1 MTVVLLGVDAG
12 GSRSNAVVGDANGA
26 VHARGE
32 GGPGAIRPHEAHAAA
47 AAIATACRD
56 AMQRARVEGPAQALV
71 IGASGAGREP
81 ERGDLEAAVA
91 ALGLAQTVRVT
102 TDADIALAGA
112 FGDGPG
118 IVLIA
123 GTGSVAWAR
132 LPDGTMARA
141 GGLGPRLGDHGSGYD
156 IGLAALRA
164 AGLASEQLG
173 PATALMDRIA
183 DQLRI
188 PVTQWPRWIATAN
201 VADVAALAPY
211 VIETAQAGDAVAR
224 RLVEAGA
231 DFLARHARNLAARF
245 PAKVTVALGG
255 GLFKHREFYRTLTA
269 GRLQLLASNVTIS
282 PVLVDAAAGALRLAR
297 SM

>member
-1 MTVVLLGVDAG
+1 MILLGVDAG
-12 GSRSNAVVGDANGA
+12 GSRSNAVVGDGNGA

-32 GGPGAIRPHEAHAAA
+32 GGPGAVRPHEVNSAA

-56 AMQRARVEGPAQALV
+56 AMQRARVEGPAHAMV

-81 ERGDLEAAVA
+81 ERSDLESAVQ
-91 ALGLAQTVRVT
+91 ALGLAATVRVT
-102 TDADIALAGA
+102 TDADIALTGA

-173 PATALMDRIA
+173 PATSLTDRLA
-183 DQLRI
+183 DQLRM
-188 PVTQWPRWIATAN
+188 PVTQWPRWVASAS
-201 VADVAALAPY
+201 VADIAALAPG

-231 DFLARHARNLAARF
+231 DFLARHARNLAAKF
-245 PAKVTVALGG
+245 PGKVMVAMGG
-255 GLFKHREFYRTLTA
+255 GLFKYREFYRALAA

-282 PVLVDAAAGALRLAR
+282 PVMVDAAAGALMLAKRL
-297 SM
+297 